1 MAAEKGHP
9 EATYVY
15 GMIMLA
21 RGGESGQQALSLLNS
36 IYSRLG
42 DSKICECR
50 EIFNSVLG
58 FLWVHNKISVEE
70 VNFKCQKRKHVNN
83 VRRMNVDEDKEILK
97 CDLCIWSRELN
108 AFCKISNSFS

>member
-42 DSKICECR
+42 VRKFVNAET
-50 EIFNSVLG
+50 NSNL
-58 FLWVHNKISVEE
+58 F
-70 VNFKCQKRKHVNN
+70 
-83 VRRMNVDEDKEILK
+83 
-97 CDLCIWSRELN
+97 
-108 AFCKISNSFS
+108 